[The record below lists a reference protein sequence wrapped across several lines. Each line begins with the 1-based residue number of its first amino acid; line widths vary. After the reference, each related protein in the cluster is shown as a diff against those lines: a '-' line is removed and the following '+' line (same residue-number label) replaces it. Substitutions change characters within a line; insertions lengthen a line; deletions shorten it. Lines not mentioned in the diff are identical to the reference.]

1 MDDHVDVPVESS
13 WRGVGRF
20 FWELLKAFLVAI
32 VIIVPIR
39 YFLVQPFFVRGASM
53 EPTFDDGQYLIID
66 QLSYRFRVPAR
77 GEVVVFRYPNNPS
90 QFFIKR
96 VIGLPN
102 ETVRVEG
109 GQVVIKNSQHPE
121 GVILNETEYL
131 PEGLRTGGQVEM
143 KLGSDDY
150 FVLGDNR
157 PASSDSRSW
166 GLLQEKAIVGRVWV
180 RAFPFDALTV
190 FAPPKQGF
198 LGL

>member
-1 MDDHVDVPVESS
+1 MNDHLDMPAESS

-32 VIIVPIR
+32 IIIVPIR

-53 EPTFDDGQYLIID
+53 EPTFNDGQYLIID
-66 QLSYRFRVPAR
+66 QLSYRFRQPAR
-77 GEVVVFRYPNNPS
+77 GEVVVFHYPNRPS

-96 VIGLPN
+96 VIGLPH
-102 ETVRVEG
+102 ETVRIEG
-109 GQVVIKNSQHPE
+109 GQVIIKNTRHPE
-121 GVILNETEYL
+121 GVILNETAYL
-131 PEGLRTGGQVEM
+131 PADLRTGGQLETE
-143 KLGSDDY
+143 LGDDDY

-166 GLLQEKAIVGRVWV
+166 GLLKEKEIVGRVWV
-180 RAFPFDALTV
+180 RAFPFDALTI
-190 FAPPKQGF
+190 FAAPQQGF